1 MFPLVRTRYF
11 HMVGGGGIKNDVTIV
26 EYIVLIFKK
35 FPASCHLITLGKF
48 HQFGGHMEGI

>member
-11 HMVGGGGIKNDVTIV
+11 HMVGGRIKNDVTIV

>member
-1 MFPLVRTRYF
+1 
-11 HMVGGGGIKNDVTIV
+11 MVGGRIKNDVTIV

-48 HQFGGHMEGI
+48 HQFGGHMEGIWILKMFLLF